1 MTIEE
6 AIRHALN
13 GNAILFLGSGFC
25 KGAINA
31 AGREFPLGGELC
43 SRMIKDGGIDV
54 SEDSTEDQNDCEY
67 IAERYLETNQK
78 MDLVRFL
85 TREFTCETCTKS
97 HETIAAVN
105 WKKIYTTNYDDVMEL
120 ASRRQRMTKRTSVTP
135 ETSLAD
141 IAGARQAIIHMNGY
155 VGNITEKNVVT
166 TVKLTKGSYQL
177 NNIQDNDWAINLK
190 ADIQTSKS
198 VIFIG
203 YSMD

>member
-31 AGREFPLGGELC
+31 AGREFPLGSELC
-43 SRMIKDGGIDV
+43 YRMIEDGGIDV
-54 SEDSTEDQNDCEY
+54 SEDSQEDQSDCEY
-67 IAERYLETNQK
+67 IAERYLEKNQK

-85 TREFTCETCTKS
+85 TKEFTCETCTKS

-105 WKKIYTTNYDDVMEL
+105 WKKIYTTNYDNVMEL
-120 ASRRQRMTKRTSVTP
+120 ASIRQKMTRRTSVTP

-141 IAGARQAIIHMNGY
+141 IAGARHAIIHMNGY
-155 VGNITEKNVVT
+155 VKNITEK
-166 TVKLTKGSYQL
+166 
-177 NNIQDNDWAINLK
+177 
-190 ADIQTSKS
+190 
-198 VIFIG
+198 
-203 YSMD
+203 M